1 MKRAILTFALLLS
14 QFGISQLLKTQDQ
27 KIVNDR
33 GENVKLRGLGLGGW
47 MLQEGYMLKTADFAG
62 PQYKIKEKIA
72 ELIGNEGMEKFYQT
86 YLQNGITK
94 QDIDFLAQSGFNSI
108 RLPMHYN
115 LYTLPIEKEK
125 AVRQNTWLEEGFRMT
140 DELLKW
146 CKENKMYLIL
156 DLHAAPGGQG
166 NDVNISDNDKSKP
179 SLWQSEEN
187 QKKTIALWK
196 KLAERYK
203 DEPWIGGYDLINE
216 PNINFTGK
224 NLNGTD
230 EMSNAPLWKLQ
241 KDITEAI
248 RTVDK
253 KHIIFLEGNGWGNN
267 YNGLTPL
274 WDDNLAFSF
283 HKYWNN
289 NDDATILFALDLR
302 EKYNAPIWLGET
314 GENSNVWFTELI
326 QLLDKHNIGYAFWP
340 MKKID
345 NIAGIANVKITPEY
359 QKLLDYWKNGGKKPS
374 KEFATKALMKI
385 ADNYKLNNT
394 EIKKDVIDAMF
405 RQTNDGSAKPFKNHK
420 IPGKIHA
427 TDYDLGRMG
436 SAYLDKDY
444 INLWVS
450 NPEKRSEWN
459 SGNQLRNDGVD
470 IYQTNNNQYYVGK
483 TEAGEWLQYTIHSD
497 TDKNFNVNINYSAL
511 QDVKIRF
518 EDGNGKILSS
528 LSLPYTDGNENWKTV
543 PQKTVHLKKGENKI
557 RIFFENNGINLNY
570 FEFKKNIPLNLYRHT
585 KRFVWF
591 FYSQD
596 RKFIISAHLYVF
608 NAN

>member
-1 MKRAILTFALLLS
+1 MKRVILLSAFLLS
-14 QFGISQLLKTQDQ
+14 QFGTSQLLKTDGQ
-27 KIVNDR
+27 KIVTDK
-33 GENVKLRGLGLGGW
+33 GENIQLRGLGLGGW

-72 ELIGNEGMEKFYQT
+72 ELVGEDGMNEFYKA
-86 YLQNGITK
+86 YLKNGITK
-94 QDIDFLAQSGFNSI
+94 QDIDFLKKAGFNSI

-115 LYTLPIEKEK
+115 LYTLPIEKESK
-125 AVRQNTWLEEGFRMT
+125 KGQNTWLEEGFKMT
-140 DELLKW
+140 DDLLKW
-146 CKENKMYLIL
+146 CSDNKMYLIL

-166 NDVNISDNDKSKP
+166 NDVNISDNDKTKK
-179 SLWQSEEN
+179 SLWESEEN

-224 NLNGTD
+224 NQNGTD

-253 KHIIFLEGNGWGNN
+253 KHIIIIEGNGWGNN

-274 WDDNLAFSF
+274 WDNNMVFSF
-283 HKYWNN
+283 HKYWNYN
-289 NDDATILFALDLR
+289 NDETLKFALDLR
-302 EKYNAPIWLGET
+302 EKNHIPIWLGET

-345 NIAGIANVKITPEY
+345 NIAGITNVKITPEY
-359 QKLLDYWKNGGKKPS
+359 QKLLDYWKNGGEKPS
-374 KEFATKALMKI
+374 KEFAKKALMQI
-385 ADNYKLNNT
+385 ADNYKFSNT
-394 EIKKDVIDAMF
+394 EIKNDIIDAMF
-405 RQTNDGSAKPFKNHK
+405 RQTTDGSTKPFKNLQA
-420 IPGKIHA
+420 PGKISA

-436 SAYLDKDY
+436 SAYLDKDF

-450 NPEKRSEWN
+450 DAAKRSEWN

-470 IYQTNNNQYYVGK
+470 IYKSKDNQYYIGK
-483 TEAGEWLQYTIHSD
+483 TESGEWIQYTINSKANKAYTFD
-497 TDKNFNVNINYSAL
+497 IKYASSNNA
-511 QDVKIRF
+511 KIRI
-518 EDGNGKILSS
+518 EDASGKQLSTVSLSS
-528 LSLPYTDGNENWKTV
+528 TGGNETWKTASA
-543 PQKTVHLKKGENKI
+543 KGINLKKGENKI
-557 RIFFENNGINLNY
+557 RIYFENDGVNLNY
-570 FEFKKNIPLNLYRHT
+570 FEVK
-585 KRFVWF
+585 
-591 FYSQD
+591 
-596 RKFIISAHLYVF
+596 
-608 NAN
+608 

>member
-1 MKRAILTFALLLS
+1 MKRAILLSAFLLS
-14 QFGISQLLKTQDQ
+14 QFGTSQLLKTQGE
-27 KIVNDR
+27 KIINDK
-33 GENVKLRGLGLGGW
+33 GENIQLRGLGLGGW

-72 ELIGNEGMEKFYQT
+72 ELIGEDGMNEFYKA
-86 YLQNGITK
+86 YLKNGITR
-94 QDIDFLAQSGFNSI
+94 QDIDFLKKAGFNSI

-115 LYTLPIEKEK
+115 LYTLPIEKESK
-125 AVRQNTWLEEGFRMT
+125 KGENTWLEEGFKMT
-140 DELLKW
+140 DDLLKW
-146 CKENKMYLIL
+146 CADNKMYLIL

-179 SLWQSEEN
+179 SLWESEEN

-203 DEPWIGGYDLINE
+203 DSPWIGGYDLINE

-224 NLNGTD
+224 NINGTD

-241 KDITEAI
+241 KEITEAI

-253 KHIIFLEGNGWGNN
+253 KHIIIIEGNGWGNN

-274 WDDNLAFSF
+274 WDDNMVFSF

-289 NDDATILFALDLR
+289 NDDATLKFALDLR
-302 EKYNAPIWLGET
+302 EKHKIPIWLGET

-345 NIAGIANVKITPEY
+345 NIAGITNVKITPEY
-359 QKLLDYWKNGGKKPS
+359 QKLLDYWKNGGEKPS
-374 KEFATKALMKI
+374 KEFAKKALMQI
-385 ADNYKLNNT
+385 AENYKFSNVEVKN
-394 EIKKDVIDAMF
+394 DVIDAMF
-405 RQTNDGSAKPFKNHK
+405 RQTKDGSTKPFKNLQA
-420 IPGKIHA
+420 PGKIFA

-436 SAYLDKDY
+436 SAYSDKDF

-450 NPEKRSEWN
+450 DPTKRSEWN

-470 IYQTNNNQYYVGK
+470 IYRTKDNEYYVGK
-483 TEAGEWLQYTIHSD
+483 TETGEWLQYTINSKA
-497 TDKNFNVNINYSAL
+497 DKTYTFDIKYASENDA
-511 QDVKIRF
+511 KIRI
-518 EDGNGKILSS
+518 EDASGKLLTIVS
-528 LSLPYTDGNENWKTV
+528 LALTGGNEIWKTASA
-543 PQKTVHLKKGENKI
+543 KGIHLKKGENKI
-557 RIFFENNGINLNY
+557 RIYFENDGVNLNY
-570 FEFKKNIPLNLYRHT
+570 FEVR
-585 KRFVWF
+585 
-591 FYSQD
+591 
-596 RKFIISAHLYVF
+596 
-608 NAN
+608 